1 MPTISSYADDLRS
14 LIPFIK
20 DRTYDRCG
28 ADPSVVRSYSYEIK
42 LCSSSN
48 CVTVYR
54 DYWGSVYV
62 VDGRSGHKA
71 YIGNYSLDEGLD
83 YIAALLCT

>member
-1 MPTISSYADDLRS
+1 MPTISSYAYDLRS

-20 DRTYDRCG
+20 DRAYSRCEN
-28 ADPSVVRSYSYEIK
+28 PSVERSYPDEIK
-42 LCSSSN
+42 LCTSYN